1 MFRLLRKTLLLLC
14 AFFFFIIIIIKVFR
28 LSCGRPYHHCSR
40 SLSSLILGFSV
51 FNGRPYCYSLSIFGR
66 FLVDFCPRDFSG
78 MAERIIL
85 KILDL
90 TSYHVESIPIEWFWW
105 RPFRLWERAISCV
118 LECHVVHTNLI
129 FSDLENECL
138 WMCMHQSPYFN
149 LERLLMSLKFKYS
162 EACNFPTLFH
172 SYLFTRYSFV
182 KTYRRKVVQFFK
194 IFDFTP

>member
-1 MFRLLRKTLLLLC
+1 MLQPIVTLWIRLLLVIKVFRLQWKTLLLFFGFCFPIIIKVFRWKLLFYWFFFSIIICIKVFRLLRKTLLLLC

-90 TSYHVESIPIEWFWW
+90 TSYHVESIPIEWF
-105 RPFRLWERAISCV
+105 
-118 LECHVVHTNLI
+118 
-129 FSDLENECL
+129 
-138 WMCMHQSPYFN
+138 
-149 LERLLMSLKFKYS
+149 
-162 EACNFPTLFH
+162 
-172 SYLFTRYSFV
+172 
-182 KTYRRKVVQFFK
+182 
-194 IFDFTP
+194 